1 VSNLASLS
9 AFHGL
14 AVPGRFGKGGG
25 KGGGDAGVTLAERT
39 GLGLAT
45 VAVRKDQDD
54 GLKAAVRE
62 AYGLDLP
69 EGSTLAQGKD
79 VLFIGTGPGQWL
91 AVSATLQNEALA
103 EDLTDRLNGLAS
115 ISDQSSGRAVIR
127 VSGPRAREVLAKGLA
142 IDLDPRVFGPGSAV
156 TSTISHMGVLVW
168 RDGEAESYDIA
179 LFRSV
184 AGSFWGWLTSSAAP
198 VGYEVVTTS

>member
-1 VSNLASLS
+1 
-9 AFHGL
+9 
-14 AVPGRFGKGGG
+14 VPGRFGKGD
-25 KGGGDAGVTLAERT
+25 GDAGVILAERT

-45 VAVRKDQDD
+45 VAVRKAQDD

-69 EGSTLAQGKD
+69 DGPTLAQGKD

-103 EDLTDRLNGLAS
+103 EDLADRLNGLAS

-127 VSGPRAREVLAKGLA
+127 VSGPRAREILAKGLA
-142 IDLDPRVFGPGSAV
+142 IDLDPRVFGPGNAA
-156 TSTISHMGVLVW
+156 TSTISLMGVLVW

-184 AGSFWGWLTSSAAP
+184 AGSFWTWLTASAAP
-198 VGYEVVTTS
+198 VGYAVVTTS

>member
-1 VSNLASLS
+1 MSNLASLS

-14 AVPGRFGKGGG
+14 AVPGRFGKGD
-25 KGGGDAGVTLAERT
+25 GDVGVTLAERT

-45 VAVRKDQDD
+45 VAVRKGQED
-54 GLKAAVRE
+54 GLRAAVRD

-69 EGSTLAQGKD
+69 DGSTLAQGKD

-91 AVSATLQNEALA
+91 AVSGTLQNEALA
-103 EDLTDRLNGLAS
+103 EDLANGLKGLAS

-184 AGSFWGWLTSSAAP
+184 AGSFWAWLTSSAAAY
-198 VGYEVVTTS
+198 GYAVVTTS

>member
-1 VSNLASLS
+1 MSKLSSLS
-9 AFHGL
+9 ALHGL
-14 AVPGRFGKGGG
+14 AIPGRFGKGEG
-25 KGGGDAGVTLAERT
+25 KANGDADVTLTERT
-39 GLGLAT
+39 DLGLAT

-54 GLKAAVRE
+54 GLKARVRE

-79 VLFIGTGPGQWL
+79 LFFIGTGPGQWL
-91 AVSATLQNEALA
+91 AVSGTLQNEQLA
-103 EDLTDRLNGLAS
+103 EDLADRLKGLAS

-127 VSGPRAREVLAKGLA
+127 VSGPRARDVLAKGLA

-168 RDGEAESYDIA
+168 RDGEAASYDIA

-184 AGSFWGWLTSSAAP
+184 AGSFWAWLTASAA
-198 VGYEVVTTS
+198 GYGYAVVTTS